1 MYEYLDELNAEQ
13 RTAVEHNG
21 SPLLI
26 MAGAGSGKTKTLTY
40 KAAYLIHSKTI
51 TPDQLLMVTFTNKAA
66 GEMKERLHKVIGVKV
81 PNVGT
86 FHSMSARILRRD
98 SEAAGLSRDFVIY
111 DDGDQEALVKEILG
125 SLELDPKRFKPRS
138 LMAAISSAKQEMV
151 TAEQYKSM
159 AHGPFQEIAAEVY
172 LKYQKQLK
180 AYGAVDF
187 DDLLNLTVKLFQDNP
202 TILEKYQDQFRYIFV
217 DEYQDTNTTQYLFT
231 TLLARKYKQLTVV
244 GDASQS
250 IYRWRGAD
258 YRNMAK
264 LKKEY
269 PNLTE
274 IRLSRNYRSTQNILD
289 AAYNVIGNNKN
300 HPILS
305 LWTETGAGEKITMIE
320 AYSGADESS
329 RIVGEIQR
337 LVDGRTQG
345 LPAQAGS
352 APTNWNDIALLY
364 RTNAQSRSIE
374 EGFIRAGIP
383 YVLIG
388 GTKFYERK
396 EIKDLLSYLRV
407 VLNPADQISYK
418 RVEKLGKR
426 KLSQVLNLPH
436 EMDTEEATPAELL
449 EAVINSSQYLQQ
461 FDEEIEEELARIENI
476 KELQSVASEFTSLP
490 EFLENVALVQSEYF
504 AGEKLPTSTDGSS
517 GTSKPNVV
525 TLMTLH
531 AAKGLE
537 FPIVFLIGMEEGL
550 FPHSRSL
557 MEQEEMEEER
567 RLAYVGITRAKYK
580 LYMSWA
586 KQRTIW
592 GTATA
597 QNRSRFIGEID
608 AKLFEYPTS
617 PAASLWTRSVGMT
630 RNKVDDDKFW
640 REHGAHLPA
649 QAGLKTSKSGIK
661 IDSLSDSTLDDF
673 LSGNMSVEELLNR

>member
-1 MYEYLDELNAEQ
+1 MYSYLDELNVEQ
-13 RTAVEHNG
+13 RAAVEHSG

-51 TPDQLLMVTFTNKAA
+51 TPEQLLMVTFTNKAA
-66 GEMKERLHKVIGVKV
+66 GEMKERLLKVIGSRV

-98 SEAAGLSRDFVIY
+98 AAAAGLSPDFVIY
-111 DDGDQEALVKEILG
+111 DDGDQESLVKEI
-125 SLELDPKRFKPRS
+125 SSNLELDPKRFKARS
-138 LMAAISSAKQEMV
+138 IMSAISSAKQEMV

-159 AHGPFQEIAAEVY
+159 AHGPFQEIASEVY

-187 DDLLNLTVKLFQDNP
+187 DDLLNLTVKLLQEKP
-202 TILEKYQDQFRYIFV
+202 AILEKYQDLFRYIFV

-258 YRNMAK
+258 YRNMTK

-269 PNLTE
+269 ANLTE
-274 IRLSRNYRSTQNILD
+274 IKLSRNYRSTQNILD
-289 AAYNVIGNNKN
+289 AAYNVIENNKN

-305 LWTETGAGEKITMIE
+305 LWTEAGPGEKITMIE
-320 AYSGADESS
+320 AYSGADEAS
-329 RIVGEIQR
+329 RITSELTR
-337 LVDGRTQG
+337 LHETHQ
-345 LPAQAGS
+345 
-352 APTNWNDIALLY
+352 WNEMALLY
-364 RTNAQSRSIE
+364 RTNAQSRSVE

-383 YVLIG
+383 YVLVG

-407 VLNPADQISYK
+407 VLNPDDGISYK

-426 KLSQVLNLPH
+426 KLAQVLNLPH
-436 EMDTEEATPAELL
+436 EMDVEAATPAELL
-449 EAVINSSQYLQQ
+449 EKIIETSQFMQQ
-461 FDEEIEEELARIENI
+461 FDEEIEEELGRIENI
-476 KELQSVASEFTSLP
+476 KELQSVATEFTSLP
-490 EFLENVALVQSEYF
+490 EFLENIALVQSEYF
-504 AGEKLPTSTDGSS
+504 QGEKLNKSGSNDPAQ
-517 GTSKPNVV
+517 KPDAV

-557 MEQEEMEEER
+557 MEPEEMEEER
-567 RLAYVGITRAKYK
+567 RLAYVGITRAKHK
-580 LYMSWA
+580 LYMTWA
-586 KQRTIW
+586 KQRVVW
-592 GTATA
+592 GTSSA
-597 QNRSRFIGEID
+597 QNRSRFIDEID
-608 AKLFEYPTS
+608 AKLFEYMSAPAGLYSSETS
-617 PAASLWTRSVGMT
+617 NQFANNS
-630 RNKVDDDKFW
+630 VDDAKFW
-640 REHGAHLPA
+640 REHGA
-649 QAGLKTSKSGIK
+649 QLKTKKSGIK
-661 IDSLSDSTLDDF
+661 ISSLSDNTLDDF

>member
-1 MYEYLDELNAEQ
+1 MDDMAFEYLDELNEEQ
-13 RTAVEHNG
+13 LAAVKHTG

-40 KAAYLIHSKTI
+40 KAAYLIHSNI
-51 TPDQLLMVTFTNKAA
+51 IRPEQLLMVTFTNKAA
-66 GEMKERLHKVIGVKV
+66 AEMKERLAKVIGAKV

-98 SEAAGLSRDFVIY
+98 AEAAGLSRDFVIY
-111 DDGDQEALVKEILG
+111 DDGDQEALVKEIMV
-125 SLELDPKRFKPRS
+125 SLQLDPKRYKPRS
-138 LMAAISSAKQEMV
+138 IMGMISSSKQELV
-151 TAEQYKSM
+151 TPEQYKSM
-159 AHGPFQEIAAEVY
+159 AHGPFQEAAAEVY

-187 DDLLNLTVKLFQDNP
+187 DDLLSLTVKLFQENP
-202 TILEKYQDQFRYIFV
+202 AILDKYQEMFRYIFV
-217 DEYQDTNTTQYLFT
+217 DEYQDTNTSQYLFT

-258 YRNMAK
+258 YRNMTK

-274 IRLSRNYRSTQNILD
+274 LQLSRNYRSTQNILD
-289 AAYNVIGNNKN
+289 AAYGVIGNNKN

-305 LWTETGAGEKITMIE
+305 LWTETGAGEKITLITANSGSDEATRIIE
-320 AYSGADESS
+320 ELNKLHVTHEWSDM
-329 RIVGEIQR
+329 
-337 LVDGRTQG
+337 
-345 LPAQAGS
+345 
-352 APTNWNDIALLY
+352 ALLY

-383 YVLIG
+383 YVLVG

-407 VLNPADQISYK
+407 VLNPDDGISMR

-426 KLSQVLNLPH
+426 KLSQVMNIPH
-436 EMDTEEATPAELL
+436 EMDAQSATPSELL
-449 EAVINSSQYLQQ
+449 EKVIESSQYLQQ
-461 FDEEIEEELARIENI
+461 FDEEVEEELSRIENI
-476 KELQSVASEFTSLP
+476 KELQSVATEFSNLA
-490 EFLENVALVQSEYF
+490 EFLENISLVQSEYY
-504 AGEKLPTSTDGSS
+504 ADEKKPTDQKDG
-517 GTSKPNVV
+517 KRDAV

-557 MEQEEMEEER
+557 MEIEEMEEER
-567 RLAYVGITRAKYK
+567 RLAYVGITRAKHK

-586 KQRTIW
+586 KQRIVW
-592 GTATA
+592 GNVGS
-597 QNRSRFIGEID
+597 QNRSRFVDEVPSE
-608 AKLFEYPTS
+608 LFEYSESVT
-617 PAASLWTRSVGMT
+617 TRVQMFSGDIGSM
-630 RNKVDDDKFW
+630 KKDDEKFW
-640 REHGAHLPA
+640 REHGA
-649 QAGLKTSKSGIK
+649 QLKTKKSGIK

>member
-1 MYEYLDELNAEQ
+1 MYPYLDELNTEQ
-13 RTAVEHNG
+13 RSAVEHG
-21 SPLLI
+21 GTPLLI

-66 GEMKERLHKVIGVKV
+66 HEMKERLLKVVGSRV

-98 SEAAGLSRDFVIY
+98 AEAAGLSRDFVIY
-111 DDGDQEALVKEILG
+111 DDGDQEALVKEISG
-125 SLELDPKRFKPRS
+125 NLELDPKRFKARS
-138 LMAAISSAKQEMV
+138 IMSAISSAKQEMV
-151 TAEQYKSM
+151 SPENYKSM
-159 AHGPFQEIAAEVY
+159 AHGQFQEITAEVY

-187 DDLLNLTVKLFQDNP
+187 DDLLNLTVKLFQENP
-202 TILEKYQDQFRYIFV
+202 VILEKYQDLFRYIFV

-258 YRNMAK
+258 YRNMQK

-269 PNLTE
+269 SNITE

-289 AAYNVIGNNKN
+289 AAYNVIENNKN

-305 LWTETGAGEKITMIE
+305 LWTEEGPGEKITLIE
-320 AYSGADESS
+320 AYSGTDEAS
-329 RIVGEIQR
+329 RI
-337 LVDGRTQG
+337 TQE
-345 LPAQAGS
+345 LSKLHETHPWS
-352 APTNWNDIALLY
+352 DVALLY

-374 EGFIRAGIP
+374 EGFIRSGIP

-407 VLNPADQISYK
+407 VLNPEDMISYR

-426 KLSQVLNLPH
+426 KLAQVLNIPH
-436 EMDTEEATPAELL
+436 EMDTEAAAPSELL
-449 EAVINSSQYLQQ
+449 EKVIESSAYLQQ

-490 EFLENVALVQSEYF
+490 EFLENIALVQSEYST
-504 AGEKLPTSTDGSS
+504 GEKSNENKDF
-517 GTSKPNVV
+517 V

-557 MEQEEMEEER
+557 MEPEDMEEER

-586 KQRTIW
+586 KQRVVW
-592 GTATA
+592 GTVGV
-597 QNRSRFIGEID
+597 QSRSRFIDEI
-608 AKLFEYPTS
+608 KPELFEYSKSTSSERTS
-617 PAASLWTRSVGMT
+617 PKYSSENMFAPGKS
-630 RNKVDDDKFW
+630 DDDKFW
-640 REHGAHLPA
+640 REHPPSLWRASDGHGGAY
-649 QAGLKTSKSGIK
+649 KTKKSGIK
-661 IDSLSDSTLDDF
+661 ISSLSDNTLDDF

>member
-1 MYEYLDELNAEQ
+1 MNEYLAELNDDQ
-13 RTAVEHNG
+13 RKAVEHTG

-40 KAAYLIHSKTI
+40 KAAYLIHEHII

-66 GEMKERLHKVIGVKV
+66 GEMKERLFKVVGTRVA
-81 PNVGT
+81 NVGT
-86 FHSMSARILRRD
+86 FHSMSARILRHD
-98 SEAAGLSRDFVIY
+98 APAAGLSRDFVIY
-111 DDGDQEALVKEILG
+111 DDGDQEALVKEI
-125 SLELDPKRFKPRS
+125 SANLELDPKRFRPRS

-151 TAEQYKSM
+151 SGEQYKVM
-159 AHGPFQEIAAEVY
+159 ARGPFQEVVAEVY
-172 LKYQKQLK
+172 AKYQKQIK

-187 DDLLNLTVKLFQDNP
+187 DDLLNLTVKLFQENP
-202 TILEKYQDQFRYIFV
+202 VILDKYQEMFRYIFV

-231 TLLARKYKQLTVV
+231 TLLAKKYKQLTVV

-274 IRLSRNYRSTQNILD
+274 IQLSRNYRSTQNILD
-289 AAYNVIGNNKN
+289 AAYGVIGNNKN

-305 LWTETGAGEKITMIE
+305 LWTEAGAGEKITLME
-320 AYSGADESS
+320 AYSGADEAS
-329 RIVGEIQR
+329 RIVDELIM
-337 LVDGRTQG
+337 LHKTHE
-345 LPAQAGS
+345 
-352 APTNWNDIALLY
+352 WNEMALLY

-407 VLNPADQISYK
+407 VLNPADMISYR

-436 EMDTEEATPAELL
+436 EMDIEAATPAELL
-449 EAVINSSQYLQQ
+449 EKIIESAQYLAQ
-461 FDEEIEEELARIENI
+461 FDEKIEEELARIENI
-476 KELQSVASEFTSLP
+476 KELQSVATEFNNLS
-490 EFLENVALVQSEYF
+490 EFLENVALVQAEYY
-504 AGEKLPTSTDGSS
+504 AGEKLTSQQTNKLTD
-517 GTSKPNVV
+517 KPDAV

-557 MEQEEMEEER
+557 LELEDMEEER
-567 RLAYVGITRAKYK
+567 RLAYVGITRAKDK
-580 LYMSWA
+580 LYLSWA
-586 KQRTIW
+586 KQRVVW
-592 GTATA
+592 GTVGT
-597 QNRSRFIGEID
+597 QNRSRFIDEID
-608 AKLFEYPTS
+608 ASLFEYNFSSSQDTNLPRRQAGKLTGKS
-617 PAASLWTRSVGMT
+617 DYQSVG
-630 RNKVDDDKFW
+630 KSEKDFW
-640 REHGAHLPA
+640 VQHGAEF
-649 QAGLKTSKSGIK
+649 KTKKSGIK
-661 IDSLSDSTLDDF
+661 IDSLSDNTLDDF

>member
-1 MYEYLDELNAEQ
+1 MAFEYLDELNEEQ
-13 RTAVEHNG
+13 LVAVKHTG

-40 KAAYLIHSKTI
+40 KAAYLIHSGVI
-51 TPDQLLMVTFTNKAA
+51 TPEQLLMVTFTNKAA
-66 GEMKERLHKVIGVKV
+66 GEMKVRLLKVVGKRV

-98 SEAAGLSRDFVIY
+98 AEAAGLSRDFVIY
-111 DDGDQEALVKEILG
+111 DDGDQEALVKEIMVTLQ
-125 SLELDPKRFKPRS
+125 LDPKRYKPRS
-138 LMAAISSAKQEMV
+138 IMAMISSSKQELV
-151 TAEQYKSM
+151 TPEQYKSM
-159 AHGPFQEIAAEVY
+159 AHGPFQEAAAEVY

-187 DDLLNLTVKLFQDNP
+187 DDLLSLTVKLFQENP
-202 TILEKYQDQFRYIFV
+202 AILEKYQDMFRYIFV
-217 DEYQDTNTTQYLFT
+217 DEYQDTNTSQYLFT

-258 YRNMAK
+258 YRNMTK

-274 IRLSRNYRSTQNILD
+274 LQLSRNYRSTQNILD
-289 AAYNVIGNNKN
+289 AAYGVIGNNKN

-305 LWTETGAGEKITMIE
+305 LWTETGAGEKITLMTTNSGSDE
-320 AYSGADESS
+320 AS
-329 RIVGEIQR
+329 RIIDELNKLHLTHQWS
-337 LVDGRTQG
+337 DM
-345 LPAQAGS
+345 
-352 APTNWNDIALLY
+352 ALLY

-383 YVLIG
+383 YVLVG

-407 VLNPADQISYK
+407 VLNPEDGISMR

-426 KLSQVLNLPH
+426 KLAQVMNIPH
-436 EMDTEEATPAELL
+436 EMDVQAATPSELL
-449 EAVINSSQYLQQ
+449 EKVIESSQYMQQ
-461 FDEEIEEELARIENI
+461 FDEEVEEELSRIENI
-476 KELQSVASEFTSLP
+476 KELQSVASEFTNLA
-490 EFLENVALVQSEYF
+490 EFLENISLVQSEYST
-504 AGEKLPTSTDGSS
+504 GEKTDVQ
-517 GTSKPNVV
+517 NNDHV

-531 AAKGLE
+531 SAKGLE

-557 MEQEEMEEER
+557 MEIEEMEEER
-567 RLAYVGITRAKYK
+567 RLAYVGITRAKHK

-586 KQRTIW
+586 KQRIVW
-592 GTATA
+592 GNVGS
-597 QNRSRFIGEID
+597 QNRSRFIDEVPSE
-608 AKLFEYPTS
+608 LFEYSESVT
-617 PAASLWTRSVGMT
+617 TRVQMFSGDVGSM
-630 RNKVDDDKFW
+630 KKDDEKFW
-640 REHGAHLPA
+640 REHGA
-649 QAGLKTSKSGIK
+649 QLKTKKSGIK

-673 LSGNMSVEELLNR
+673 LSGNMSVEDLLNR

>member
-1 MYEYLDELNAEQ
+1 MDDMAFAYLDELNDEQ
-13 RTAVEHNG
+13 KAAVEHIG

-40 KAAYLIHSKTI
+40 KAAYLIHSGTI
-51 TPDQLLMVTFTNKAA
+51 APDQLLMVTFTNKAA
-66 GEMKERLHKVIGVKV
+66 GEMKERLLKVVGKRV

-86 FHSMSARILRRD
+86 FHSMSAKILRRD

-111 DDGDQEALVKEILG
+111 DDGDQEALVKEIMTTL
-125 SLELDPKRFKPRS
+125 SIDPKRYKPRS
-138 LMAAISSAKQEMV
+138 LMSTISSAKQEMV
-151 TAEQYKSM
+151 NPEQYTSM
-159 AHGPFQEIAAEVY
+159 AHGPFQEVAAQVY
-172 LKYQKQLK
+172 EKYQKQLK

-187 DDLLNLTVKLFQDNP
+187 DDLLNLTVRLLQENP
-202 TILEKYQDQFRYIFV
+202 AILEKYQDLLRYIFV
-217 DEYQDTNTTQYLFT
+217 DEYQDTNTAQYLFT
-231 TLLARKYKQLTVV
+231 TLLAKKYKQLTVV

-250 IYRWRGAD
+250 IYKWRGAD

-269 PNLTE
+269 GNLTE
-274 IRLSRNYRSTQNILD
+274 LKLSRNYRSTQNILD
-289 AAYNVIGNNKN
+289 AAYQVIGHNKN

-305 LWTETGAGEKITMIE
+305 LWTEEGAGDKITLIE
-320 AYSGADESS
+320 AYSGSDEAE

-337 LVDGRTQG
+337 LVGGQTQG
-345 LPAQAGS
+345 S
-352 APTNWNDIALLY
+352 SPTKWSDIALLY

-407 VLNPADQISYK
+407 VLNPEDQISLK

-426 KLSQVLNLPH
+426 KLAQVQNIPH
-436 EMDTEEATPAELL
+436 EMDVQAATPSELL
-449 EAVINSSQYLQQ
+449 EKVLENSQYLQQ

-476 KELQSVASEFTSLP
+476 KELQSVATEFDNLS
-490 EFLENVALVQSEYF
+490 EFLENVALVQSEYSE
-504 AGEKLPTSTDGSS
+504 GEKFGSD
-517 GTSKPNVV
+517 SKREAV

-557 MEQEEMEEER
+557 LEIEEMEEER

-580 LYMSWA
+580 LYLSWA
-586 KQRTIW
+586 KQRVIW
-592 GTATA
+592 GNTSA
-597 QNRSRFIGEID
+597 QNRSRFIDEID
-608 AKLFEYPTS
+608 PALFQYARQSQNSGNE
-617 PAASLWTRSVGMT
+617 SVGKT
-630 RNKVDDDKFW
+630 DYQNIGKSEKDFW
-640 REHGAHLPA
+640 TQHGAEF
-649 QAGLKTSKSGIK
+649 KTKKSGIR
-661 IDSLSDSTLDDF
+661 IDALRDDTLDDF

>member
-1 MYEYLDELNAEQ
+1 MYPYLDELNTEQ
-13 RTAVEHNG
+13 RSAVEHG
-21 SPLLI
+21 GTPLLI

-66 GEMKERLHKVIGVKV
+66 HEMKERLLKVVGSRV

-98 SEAAGLSRDFVIY
+98 AEAAGLSRDFVIY
-111 DDGDQEALVKEILG
+111 DDGDQEALVKEISG
-125 SLELDPKRFKPRS
+125 NLELDPKRFKARS
-138 LMAAISSAKQEMV
+138 IMSAISSAKQEMV
-151 TAEQYKSM
+151 SPENYKSM
-159 AHGPFQEIAAEVY
+159 AHGQFQEITAEVY

-187 DDLLNLTVKLFQDNP
+187 DDLLNLTVKLFQENP
-202 TILEKYQDQFRYIFV
+202 VILEKYQDLFRYIFV

-258 YRNMAK
+258 YRNMQK

-269 PNLTE
+269 SNITE

-289 AAYNVIGNNKN
+289 AAYNVIENNKN

-305 LWTETGAGEKITMIE
+305 LWTEEGPGEKITLIE
-320 AYSGADESS
+320 AYSGTDEAS
-329 RIVGEIQR
+329 RI
-337 LVDGRTQG
+337 TQE
-345 LPAQAGS
+345 LSKLHETHPWS
-352 APTNWNDIALLY
+352 DVALLY

-374 EGFIRAGIP
+374 EGFIRSGIP

-407 VLNPADQISYK
+407 VLNPEDMISYR

-426 KLSQVLNLPH
+426 KLAQVLNIPH
-436 EMDTEEATPAELL
+436 EMDTEAAAPSELL
-449 EAVINSSQYLQQ
+449 EKVIESSAYLQQ

-490 EFLENVALVQSEYF
+490 EFLENIALVQSEYST
-504 AGEKLPTSTDGSS
+504 GEKLNENKDF
-517 GTSKPNVV
+517 V

-557 MEQEEMEEER
+557 MEPEDMEEER

-586 KQRTIW
+586 KQRVVW
-592 GTATA
+592 GTVGV
-597 QNRSRFIGEID
+597 QSRSRFIDEI
-608 AKLFEYPTS
+608 KPELFEYSKSTSSERTS
-617 PAASLWTRSVGMT
+617 PKYSSENMFAPGKS
-630 RNKVDDDKFW
+630 DDDKFW
-640 REHGAHLPA
+640 REHPPSLWRASDGHGGAY
-649 QAGLKTSKSGIK
+649 KTKESGIK
-661 IDSLSDSTLDDF
+661 ISSLSDNTLDDF

>member
-1 MYEYLDELNAEQ
+1 MYPYLDELNTEQ
-13 RTAVEHNG
+13 RSAVEHG
-21 SPLLI
+21 GTPLLI

-66 GEMKERLHKVIGVKV
+66 HEMKERLLKVVGSRV

-98 SEAAGLSRDFVIY
+98 AEAAGLSRDFVIY
-111 DDGDQEALVKEILG
+111 DDGDQEALVKEISG
-125 SLELDPKRFKPRS
+125 NLELDPKRFKARS
-138 LMAAISSAKQEMV
+138 IMSAISSAKQEMV
-151 TAEQYKSM
+151 SPENYKSM
-159 AHGPFQEIAAEVY
+159 AHGQFQEITAEVY

-187 DDLLNLTVKLFQDNP
+187 DDLLNLTVKLFQENP
-202 TILEKYQDQFRYIFV
+202 VILEKYQDLFRYIFV

-258 YRNMAK
+258 YRNMQK

-269 PNLTE
+269 SNITE

-289 AAYNVIGNNKN
+289 AAYNVIENNKN

-305 LWTETGAGEKITMIE
+305 LWTEEGPGEKITLIE
-320 AYSGADESS
+320 AYSGTDEAS
-329 RIVGEIQR
+329 RI
-337 LVDGRTQG
+337 TQE
-345 LPAQAGS
+345 LSKLHETHPWS
-352 APTNWNDIALLY
+352 DVALLY

-374 EGFIRAGIP
+374 EGFIRSGIP

-407 VLNPADQISYK
+407 VLNPEDMISYR

-426 KLSQVLNLPH
+426 KLAQVLNIPH
-436 EMDTEEATPAELL
+436 EMDTEAAAPSELL
-449 EAVINSSQYLQQ
+449 EKVIESSAYLQQ

-490 EFLENVALVQSEYF
+490 EFLENIALVQSEYST
-504 AGEKLPTSTDGSS
+504 GEKLNENKDF
-517 GTSKPNVV
+517 V

-557 MEQEEMEEER
+557 MEPEDMEEER

-586 KQRTIW
+586 KQRVVW
-592 GTATA
+592 GTVGV
-597 QNRSRFIGEID
+597 QSRSRFIDEI
-608 AKLFEYPTS
+608 KPELFEYSKSTSSERTS
-617 PAASLWTRSVGMT
+617 PKYSSENMFAPGKS
-630 RNKVDDDKFW
+630 DDDKFW
-640 REHGAHLPA
+640 REHPPSLWRASDGHGGAY
-649 QAGLKTSKSGIK
+649 KTKKSGIK
-661 IDSLSDSTLDDF
+661 ISSLSDNTLDDF

>member
-1 MYEYLDELNAEQ
+1 MYPYLDELNTEQ
-13 RTAVEHNG
+13 RSAVEHSG
-21 SPLLI
+21 TPLLI

-66 GEMKERLHKVIGVKV
+66 HEMKERLLKVVGSRV

-98 SEAAGLSRDFVIY
+98 AEAAGLSRDFVIY
-111 DDGDQEALVKEILG
+111 DDGDQEALVKEISG
-125 SLELDPKRFKPRS
+125 NLELDPKRFKARS
-138 LMAAISSAKQEMV
+138 IMSAISSAKQEMV
-151 TAEQYKSM
+151 SPENYKSM
-159 AHGPFQEIAAEVY
+159 AHGQFQEITAEVY

-187 DDLLNLTVKLFQDNP
+187 DDLLNLTVKLFQENP
-202 TILEKYQDQFRYIFV
+202 VILEKYQDLFRYIFV

-258 YRNMAK
+258 YRNMQK

-269 PNLTE
+269 SNITE

-289 AAYNVIGNNKN
+289 AAYNVIENNKN

-305 LWTETGAGEKITMIE
+305 LWTEEGPGEKITLIE
-320 AYSGADESS
+320 AYSGTDEAS
-329 RIVGEIQR
+329 RI
-337 LVDGRTQG
+337 TQE
-345 LPAQAGS
+345 LSKLHETHPWS
-352 APTNWNDIALLY
+352 DVALLY

-374 EGFIRAGIP
+374 EGFIRSGIP

-407 VLNPADQISYK
+407 VLNPEDMISYR

-426 KLSQVLNLPH
+426 KLAQVLNIPH
-436 EMDTEEATPAELL
+436 EMDTEAAAPSELL
-449 EAVINSSQYLQQ
+449 EKVIESSAYLQQ

-490 EFLENVALVQSEYF
+490 EFLENIALVQSEYST
-504 AGEKLPTSTDGSS
+504 GEKLNENKDF
-517 GTSKPNVV
+517 V

-557 MEQEEMEEER
+557 MEPEDMEEER

-586 KQRTIW
+586 KQRVVW
-592 GTATA
+592 GTVGV
-597 QNRSRFIGEID
+597 QSRSRFIDEI
-608 AKLFEYPTS
+608 KPELFEYSKSTSSERTS
-617 PAASLWTRSVGMT
+617 PKYSSENMFAPGKS
-630 RNKVDDDKFW
+630 DDDKFW
-640 REHGAHLPA
+640 REHGA
-649 QAGLKTSKSGIK
+649 QLKTKKSGIRVS
-661 IDSLSDSTLDDF
+661 SLSDNTLDDF

>member
-1 MYEYLDELNAEQ
+1 MNDMAFEYLNELNTEQ
-13 RTAVEHNG
+13 RSAVEHTG

-66 GEMKERLHKVIGVKV
+66 GEMKERLMKVIGTKV

-125 SLELDPKRFKPRS
+125 NLELDPKRFKPRS

-159 AHGPFQEIAAEVY
+159 AHGPFQEVAAEVY

-180 AYGAVDF
+180 AYGATDF
-187 DDLLNLTVKLFQDNP
+187 DDLLNLTVKLLQENP
-202 TILEKYQDQFRYIFV
+202 RILEKYQDQFRYIFV

-231 TLLARKYKQLTVV
+231 ALLARKYKQLTVV

-258 YRNMAK
+258 YRNMTK

-269 PNLTE
+269 SDLTE

-305 LWTETGAGEKITMIE
+305 LWTESGAGEKITLIE
-320 AYSGADESS
+320 AYSGSDESA
-329 RIVGEIQR
+329 RIVSE
-337 LVDGRTQG
+337 LNKLHVDHD
-345 LPAQAGS
+345 
-352 APTNWNDIALLY
+352 WNEMALLY

-407 VLNPADQISYK
+407 VLNPSDGISYK

-426 KLSQVLNLPH
+426 KLAQVLNLPH
-436 EMDTEEATPAELL
+436 EMDTEAATPAELL
-449 EAVINSSQYLQQ
+449 QAVIDSSQYLSQ
-461 FDEEIEEELARIENI
+461 FDAEIEEELSRIENI
-476 KELQSVASEFTSLP
+476 KELQSVASEFDSLA
-490 EFLENVALVQSEYF
+490 EFLENIALVQSEYSD
-504 AGEKLPTSTDGSS
+504 GEKFGSDN
-517 GTSKPNVV
+517 KRDVV

-567 RLAYVGITRAKYK
+567 RLAYVGITRAKTK
-580 LYMSWA
+580 LYLSWA

-592 GTATA
+592 GNISS
-597 QNRSRFIGEID
+597 QNRSRFVDEID
-608 AKLFEYPTS
+608 RNLFEIAEYANIPLHKYTNIDAGS
-617 PAASLWTRSVGMT
+617 M
-630 RNKVDDDKFW
+630 KKDDDKFW
-640 REHGAHLPA
+640 REHGA
-649 QAGLKTSKSGIK
+649 QLKTKKSGIH
-661 IDSLSDSTLDDF
+661 ISSLSDNTLDDF